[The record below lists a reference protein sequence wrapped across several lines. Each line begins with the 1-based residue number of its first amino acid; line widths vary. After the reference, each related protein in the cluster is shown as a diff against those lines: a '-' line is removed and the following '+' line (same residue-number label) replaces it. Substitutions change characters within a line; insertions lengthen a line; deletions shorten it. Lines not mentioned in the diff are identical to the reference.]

1 VIALLALIAQLPA
14 ADLLQRLD
22 SQVPLDA
29 AFVREDGSRTTLE
42 AEMRGRPA
50 VLALVYFEC
59 PMLCTL
65 VMNGIVGALRA
76 VSLEPGRDFEVVAV
90 SIDPRETPELARKA
104 KSSLLHR
111 YAKANTADG
120 WHLLTGQKAE
130 IDRVARAIGFSY
142 QWDER
147 TQQFSHA
154 AGFVVLTPEG
164 RTARY
169 FYGIEYPPR
178 DVQLSLVEASES

>member
-1 VIALLALIAQLPA
+1 MISLLMLIAQLPP
-14 ADLLQRLD
+14 ADLEQRLD
-22 SQVPLDA
+22 SPVPIDVSL
-29 AFVREDGSRTTLE
+29 VREDGSPTTLG
-42 AEMRGRPA
+42 AEMRGHA
-50 VLALVYFEC
+50 TVLALVYFEC

-76 VSLEPGRDFEVVAV
+76 VTLEPGRDFEVVAV

-111 YAKANTADG
+111 YARANTEGG
-120 WHLLTGQKAE
+120 WHLLTGEKPE
-130 IDRVARAIGFSY
+130 IDRIARAIGFSY

-169 FYGIEYPPR
+169 FYGICLLYTSPSPR
-178 DVQLSLVEASES
+178 DS